1 MADEPTAG
9 TDTEVE
15 VDGAVATEVP
25 EAEVEAEELWEPTEL
40 DVSAIQAVIE
50 KEPDSEEKEL
60 HFGIFKFNFKKLMKT
75 LVALRDSTLSTARA
89 KEIFETS
96 DDDEIVKVREEIA
109 EKQTEVARL
118 REPID
123 SKINAL
129 EEQYKAQLAKFRQEL
144 NDAVGTKEDE
154 LEDLRNETLKT
165 LAADQSSGVSPED
178 AIEESKALIA
188 KIRKMEL
195 DDSWTHTV
203 QKKTTKGVVEKKE
216 PIYSFIKNNVPSFVD
231 VVGKEAMEIY
241 FDGVKS
247 KSSGGKRKFAYLA
260 WAQIDGGAKLEG
272 ATMTT
277 IKSALGLSGED
288 TYKSITR
295 YLAEECPDKDLGKL
309 PTDQPTTFQVPGK
322 MGKMHTITV
331 QGRTEK

>member
-9 TDTEVE
+9 PDTEIE
-15 VDGAVATEVP
+15 VAGAVATEVP
-25 EAEVEAEELWEPTEL
+25 EAEVEAEEVWEPTEL
-40 DVSAIQAVIE
+40 DGAKIQAVIE
-50 KEPDSEEKEL
+50 EQPDSEEKEL

-109 EKQTEVARL
+109 EKQAEVAEL
-118 REPID
+118 RAPID
-123 SKINAL
+123 AKINAL

-144 NDAVGTKEDE
+144 NDAVGTKEDA
-154 LEDLRNETLKT
+154 LEELRNETLKT

-203 QKKTTKGVVEKKE
+203 QKKTTKGLVEKQE
-216 PIYSFIKNNVPSFVD
+216 PIYSFTKNDVPSFVD
-231 VVGKEAMEIY
+231 VVGKEAVEIY

-277 IKSALGLSGED
+277 IKAALGLSAED

>member
-1 MADEPTAG
+1 MADEATAVPA
-9 TDTEVE
+9 DEE
-15 VDGAVATEVP
+15 LAAQEVP
-25 EAEVEAEELWEPTEL
+25 TDEAEAEVEAEELWEPTDL
-40 DVSAIQAVIE
+40 DVSKIQAVIE
-50 KEPDSEEKEL
+50 QQPDSEEKEL

-109 EKQTEVARL
+109 EKSAEIAEL
-118 REPID
+118 RAPID
-123 SKINAL
+123 EKITKL
-129 EEQYKAQLAKFRQEL
+129 EEQYRAKLAEFRTEL
-144 NDAVGTKEDE
+144 SNAVGGKEDA
-154 LEDLRNETLKT
+154 LEELRNETLKT

-203 QKKTTKGVVEKKE
+203 QKKTTKGLVEKKE
-216 PIYSFIKNNVPSFVD
+216 PIYSFTKNDVPSFID

-272 ATMTT
+272 ATMTS
-277 IKSALGLSGED
+277 IKAAIGLTGED
-288 TYKSITR
+288 TYKSLTR
-295 YLAEECPDKDLGKL
+295 YLAEVCPDKDLGKL
-309 PTDQPTTFQVPGK
+309 PTDQPTTFEVPGK
-322 MGKMHTITV
+322 LGKMHTIVV
-331 QGRTEK
+331 QGRSEK